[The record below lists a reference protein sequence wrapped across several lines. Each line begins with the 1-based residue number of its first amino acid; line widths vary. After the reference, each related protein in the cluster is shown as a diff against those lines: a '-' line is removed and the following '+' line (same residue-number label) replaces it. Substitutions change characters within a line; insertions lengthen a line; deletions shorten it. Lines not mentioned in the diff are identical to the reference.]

1 MLSARDLS
9 LRRGAEPLFE
19 RVNFS
24 VFRGNKIG
32 LTGANGAGKSS
43 LFAAIRGELAAD
55 HGDIDRPQALTV
67 AHVEQEVASS
77 DRAAIEFVLDGDSE
91 LRSVMAAIAD
101 AERRDAAMELAEL
114 YAALQ
119 AIDGYRARA
128 RAAALMHG
136 LGFKPADLE
145 RPVADFSGGWRVRL
159 AMARAL
165 GSRAD
170 LLLLDEPTNHLDLD
184 AIVWLE
190 EWLKAFPGTLLM
202 ISHDREFLDAIIDR
216 VLHIENKSI
225 RAYSG
230 NYTQFERKRAEEL
243 ALQRTLQTRQL
254 SRIAEI
260 TSFVNRFRA
269 SATKSRQ
276 AQSRLK
282 MLERMERIVP
292 AHVDSPFEFEFAA
305 PLKTP
310 RPLLSVEQGACGYGA
325 RSVVT
330 GITLSIAPLD
340 RIALLGPNGA
350 GKSTV
355 TKMLAGDARL
365 LNGRRV
371 PAADLNVGY
380 FAQQQMEQLEPDCDA
395 FWHVRNLGGAEF
407 ASGDEQRVRDHL
419 GRFGFAGDRAFQPV
433 VRFSGGEKA
442 RLTLALIVARR
453 PNLLLLDEPT
463 NHLDIDMRH
472 ALTVAL
478 QSFEGGLL
486 VVSHDR
492 HLIKT
497 VADTLWL
504 VADGKLTVFDGDLDD
519 YQQWLKSR
527 AKAGERASEMQG
539 AAANRATARQRR
551 GRAGG
556 SDRGAGRG
564 RSDPASGEG
573 EVHGRRTTHRSA
585 AHREKCASRPGSR
598 VARGALAGSRY
609 GHRGGRGEG
618 HGTLAERPAG
628 LGSSQLRMSLS
639 PTGCKARCVP
649 RYASSHSDRL
659 RGRNPCMTIL
669 CCRF

>member
-1 MLSARDLS
+1 MLSARDLT
-9 LRRGAEPLFE
+9 LRRGPEPLFE
-19 RVNFS
+19 QVSFTI
-24 VFRGNKIG
+24 FRGNKVG

-43 LFAAIRGELAAD
+43 LFAAIRGELGPD
-55 HGDIDRPQALTV
+55 RGDIDRPAALKI
-67 AHVEQEVASS
+67 AHVEQEVAAS

-91 LRSVMAAIAD
+91 LRSVMAAIED

-114 YAALQ
+114 YASLQ

-136 LGFKPADLE
+136 LGFKAADLE
-145 RPVADFSGGWRVRL
+145 RAVAEFSGGWRVRL

-190 EWLKAFPGTLLM
+190 EWLTAFPGTLLM

-216 VLHIENKSI
+216 VLHIENKAI

-230 NYTQFERKRAEEL
+230 NYSQFEQKRVEEL
-243 ALQRTLQTRQL
+243 ALQQALQTRQMR
-254 SRIAEI
+254 RIAEI
-260 TSFVNRFRA
+260 TTFVNRFRA

-282 MLERMERIVP
+282 MLQRMERIVP

-310 RPLLSVEQGACGYGA
+310 RPLLTVEKAACGYPG
-325 RSVVT
+325 RSIVA
-330 GITLSIAPLD
+330 GINLSIGPQD

-350 GKSTV
+350 GKSTL
-355 TKMLAGDARL
+355 TKLLAGESAAL
-365 LNGRRV
+365 AGRRI
-371 PAADLNVGY
+371 PAADLAVGY
-380 FAQQQMEQLEPDCDA
+380 FAQQQMEQLKPDCDA
-395 FWHVRNLGGAEF
+395 FWHVRNRGGPDYAT
-407 ASGDEQRVRDHL
+407 GDEQRVRDHL
-419 GRFGFAGDRAFQPV
+419 GKFGFQGDRAFEPV
-433 VRFSGGEKA
+433 ARFSGGEKA
-442 RLTLALIVARR
+442 RLTLALLVARR

-492 HLIKT
+492 HLVKT

-504 VADGKLTVFDGDLDD
+504 VADGKLEVFDGDLDD
-519 YQQWLKSR
+519 YQQWLKIR
-527 AKAGERASEMQG
+527 AKTEAGQAKPKVADKTPRDSLTQLRRELELIERRIAKI
-539 AAANRATARQRR
+539 AAEQMSLEAEDA
-551 GRAGG
+551 
-556 SDRGAGRG
+556 
-564 RSDPASGEG
+564 DPAQNG
-573 EVHGRRTTHRSA
+573 SA
-585 AHREKCASRPGSR
+585 AHRRARLTRDAASLE
-598 VARGALAGSRY
+598 ARWMEVGTAIETAEAQTS
-609 GHRGGRGEG
+609 GR
-618 HGTLAERPAG
+618 
-628 LGSSQLRMSLS
+628 
-639 PTGCKARCVP
+639 
-649 RYASSHSDRL
+649 
-659 RGRNPCMTIL
+659 
-669 CCRF
+669 